1 MKFPSTPSIKECSQ
15 YVDYHCIHLISN
27 KIYHAWVQSQS
38 DTGEEWAI
46 NMNASVKIST
56 EFISFYVDYTEV
68 VARKEN
74 GGISNLC
81 RVIGNALP
89 ITSDYNRN
97 TLSTCDV
104 SGLRNRPCFQIVTG
118 KHTERGLNVHHSLV
132 RCCQSL
138 WALTHTNDMLL
149 YLVASFRT
157 DNINEHRLTD
167 LIALFEKS
175 NERKKIVEYLCFA
188 FGDVEKMYCCDN
200 VISVWQQQSLFDKDK
215 YSPEKK
221 RKRECD

>member
-1 MKFPSTPSIKECSQ
+1 MKFPETPNIQECQ
-15 YVDYHCIHLISN
+15 HYVDYHCIQIISN
-27 KIYHAWVQSQS
+27 KIYHAWVDSQC
-38 DTGEEWAI
+38 DDEMQWAI
-46 NMNASVKIST
+46 DMLKSVKIACD
-56 EFISFYVDYTEV
+56 FVSFYVDYTEV
-68 VARKEN
+68 VARKES

-97 TLSTCDV
+97 TLSICEI

-138 WALTHTNDMLL
+138 WSLTHINDMLL

-157 DNINEHRLTD
+157 QHLTEHSLTD
-167 LIALFEKS
+167 LISLFEKS
-175 NERKKIVEYLCFA
+175 TERKKIVDYLCFA
-188 FGDVEKMYCCDN
+188 FIDVEKLYRCDN
-200 VISVWQQQSLFDKDK
+200 VIGVWQQPTDLQTKTK
-215 YSPEKK
+215 MQK
-221 RKRECD
+221 RNRDEI